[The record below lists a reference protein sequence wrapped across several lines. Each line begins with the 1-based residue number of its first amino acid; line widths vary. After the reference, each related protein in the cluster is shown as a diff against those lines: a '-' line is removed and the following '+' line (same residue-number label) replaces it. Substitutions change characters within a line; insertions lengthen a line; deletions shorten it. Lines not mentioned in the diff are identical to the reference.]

1 MSDFDCDP
9 LFSRIYLE
17 MLEQMTA
24 YSARRLG
31 DIGLAEDVAQDTF
44 AECWKNWE
52 QGQRVKHHPNPRGW
66 LWEALK
72 IKLKK
77 MREDMEKVRT
87 VPLDELAH
95 PPAAPVERRLYLSDY
110 LPPDTSRADRRIV
123 RLRLE
128 EMTDQSCDPE
138 LIRLYLDVLE
148 EKEPLGLELDPEAS
162 LQRFLEERA
171 GEESRSTP
179 PEEPAAQAAVS
190 RPAGLRR
197 FRHFPRTLI
206 AAAVV
211 AVLFG
216 LGSMAGSSRLWE
228 SVVHLT
234 QGTLQIV
241 PPGASQSGQTSAQPP
256 LEELEFTSLQ
266 EALDAYGI
274 AEPLVPKW
282 LPEGFESLGVT
293 TNVDPDFIR
302 IAETYSYDEK
312 KIKIMIRRY
321 NSEEALDKVSVEKED
336 EQQDVKYIR
345 GGVEHSVAQNRSIYT
360 ASWTNGLNVV
370 SIIGDMTEEELEQMI
385 DSIYT

>member
-1 MSDFDCDP
+1 MSEK
-9 LFSRIYLE
+9 R
-17 MLEQMTA
+17 
-24 YSARRLG
+24 
-31 DIGLAEDVAQDTF
+31 VA
-44 AECWKNWE
+44 
-52 QGQRVKHHPNPRGW
+52 
-66 LWEALK
+66 
-72 IKLKK
+72 
-77 MREDMEKVRT
+77 
-87 VPLDELAH
+87 
-95 PPAAPVERRLYLSDY
+95 
-110 LPPDTSRADRRIV
+110 PPDGGSGDLVLIQRHLENLSAGEILEELDARM
-123 RLRLE
+123 E

-171 GEESRSTP
+171 GEESTP

-274 AEPLVPKW
+274 TEPLVPKW

-302 IAETYSYDEK
+302 IAETYSDDEK
-312 KIKIMIRRY
+312 KIKIAIRCY
-321 NSEEALDKVSVEKED
+321 NAKEALERVSVEKENG
-336 EQQDVKYIR
+336 QQDEKYIR
-345 GGVEHSVAQNRSIYT
+345 GGVEHSLAQNRAIYT
-360 ASWTNGLNVV
+360 ASWTNGLNIV
-370 SIIGDMTEEELEQMI
+370 SIIGDVTEEELEQMI

>member
-1 MSDFDCDP
+1 MSEK
-9 LFSRIYLE
+9 R
-17 MLEQMTA
+17 
-24 YSARRLG
+24 
-31 DIGLAEDVAQDTF
+31 VA
-44 AECWKNWE
+44 
-52 QGQRVKHHPNPRGW
+52 
-66 LWEALK
+66 
-72 IKLKK
+72 
-77 MREDMEKVRT
+77 
-87 VPLDELAH
+87 
-95 PPAAPVERRLYLSDY
+95 
-110 LPPDTSRADRRIV
+110 PPDGGSGDLVLIQRHLENLSAGEILEELDARM
-123 RLRLE
+123 E

-171 GEESRSTP
+171 GEESTP

-274 AEPLVPKW
+274 TEPLAPKW
-282 LPEGFESLGVT
+282 VPEGFECSEVM
-293 TNVDPDFIR
+293 TNFDSEFLR
-302 IAETYSYDEK
+302 IIAIYEYNERQV
-312 KIKIMIRRY
+312 KITIRRY
-321 NSEEALDKVSVEKED
+321 NSEEALDRVSVEKENG
-336 EQQDVKYIR
+336 QQDEKYIR
-345 GGVEHSVAQNRSIYT
+345 GGVEHSLAQNRAIYT
-360 ASWTNGLNVV
+360 ASWTNGLNIV
-370 SIIGDMTEEELEQMI
+370 SIIGDVTEEELEQMI

>member
-1 MSDFDCDP
+1 M
-9 LFSRIYLE
+9 
-17 MLEQMTA
+17 
-24 YSARRLG
+24 
-31 DIGLAEDVAQDTF
+31 
-44 AECWKNWE
+44 
-52 QGQRVKHHPNPRGW
+52 
-66 LWEALK
+66 
-72 IKLKK
+72 
-77 MREDMEKVRT
+77 
-87 VPLDELAH
+87 
-95 PPAAPVERRLYLSDY
+95 
-110 LPPDTSRADRRIV
+110 
-123 RLRLE
+123 
-128 EMTDQSCDPE
+128 
-138 LIRLYLDVLE
+138 
-148 EKEPLGLELDPEAS
+148 
-162 LQRFLEERA
+162 
-171 GEESRSTP
+171 
-179 PEEPAAQAAVS
+179 S

-274 AEPLVPKW
+274 TEPLAPKW
-282 LPEGFESLGVT
+282 LPEGFEGQGVT
-293 TNVDPDFIR
+293 TDVDPDFIR
-302 IAETYSYDEK
+302 IAEIYRLNKREIQIT
-312 KIKIMIRRY
+312 IRCY
-321 NSEEALDKVSVEKED
+321 NSEDALDKVSVEKED

-345 GGVEHSVAQNRSIYT
+345 GGVEHSVAQNRAIHT

-370 SIIGDMTEEELEQMI
+370 SIIGDVTEEELEQMI

>member
-1 MSDFDCDP
+1 MKFFKGIKSKEV
-9 LFSRIYLE
+9 SRCRKSESPRRSGDLVLIQRHLE
-17 MLEQMTA
+17 NLSAGEILEELD
-24 YSARRLG
+24 AR
-31 DIGLAEDVAQDTF
+31 
-44 AECWKNWE
+44 
-52 QGQRVKHHPNPRGW
+52 
-66 LWEALK
+66 
-72 IKLKK
+72 
-77 MREDMEKVRT
+77 M
-87 VPLDELAH
+87 
-95 PPAAPVERRLYLSDY
+95 
-110 LPPDTSRADRRIV
+110 
-123 RLRLE
+123 E

-274 AEPLVPKW
+274 TEPLVPKW
-282 LPEGFESLGVT
+282 LPEGFESRDVIIS
-293 TNVDPDFIR
+293 VDPDFIR
-302 IAETYSYDEK
+302 IIAVYQYGEK
-312 KIKIMIRRY
+312 EIKVTVRRY
-321 NSEEALDKVSVEKED
+321 NSEDALERFSLEKQEG
-336 EQQDVKYIR
+336 QQDTKYTKD
-345 GGVEHSVAQNRSIYT
+345 GVVHSIAQNNAACT
-360 ASWTNGLNVV
+360 ASWTNGLNMA
-370 SIIGDMTEEELEQMI
+370 SIMGDVTEEELEQMI

>member
-1 MSDFDCDP
+1 MSEK
-9 LFSRIYLE
+9 R
-17 MLEQMTA
+17 
-24 YSARRLG
+24 
-31 DIGLAEDVAQDTF
+31 VA
-44 AECWKNWE
+44 
-52 QGQRVKHHPNPRGW
+52 
-66 LWEALK
+66 
-72 IKLKK
+72 
-77 MREDMEKVRT
+77 
-87 VPLDELAH
+87 
-95 PPAAPVERRLYLSDY
+95 
-110 LPPDTSRADRRIV
+110 PPDGGSGDLVLIQRHLENLSAGEILEELDARM
-123 RLRLE
+123 E

-171 GEESRSTP
+171 GEESTP

-274 AEPLVPKW
+274 TEPLVPKW

-312 KIKIMIRRY
+312 KIKIAIRCY
-321 NSEEALDKVSVEKED
+321 NAKEALERVSVEKE
-336 EQQDVKYIR
+336 
-345 GGVEHSVAQNRSIYT
+345 N
-360 ASWTNGLNVV
+360 
-370 SIIGDMTEEELEQMI
+370 
-385 DSIYT
+385 

>member
-1 MSDFDCDP
+1 MSEK
-9 LFSRIYLE
+9 R
-17 MLEQMTA
+17 
-24 YSARRLG
+24 
-31 DIGLAEDVAQDTF
+31 VA
-44 AECWKNWE
+44 
-52 QGQRVKHHPNPRGW
+52 
-66 LWEALK
+66 
-72 IKLKK
+72 
-77 MREDMEKVRT
+77 
-87 VPLDELAH
+87 
-95 PPAAPVERRLYLSDY
+95 
-110 LPPDTSRADRRIV
+110 PPDGGSGDLVLIQRHLENLSAGEILEELDV
-123 RLRLE
+123 RME

-274 AEPLVPKW
+274 AEPLAPKW
-282 LPEGFESLGVT
+282 LPEGFESVEIT

-302 IAETYSYDEK
+302 IAEIYQYGQKE
-312 KIKIMIRRY
+312 IKITIRGY
-321 NSEEALDKVSVEKED
+321 NSEEALDRVSFEKQNGQED
-336 EQQDVKYIR
+336 GKFIA
-345 GGVEHSVAQNRSIYT
+345 GGVVHSIAQNNAAYT

-370 SIIGDMTEEELEQMI
+370 SIMGDVTEEELERMI

>member
-1 MSDFDCDP
+1 MSEK
-9 LFSRIYLE
+9 R
-17 MLEQMTA
+17 
-24 YSARRLG
+24 
-31 DIGLAEDVAQDTF
+31 VA
-44 AECWKNWE
+44 
-52 QGQRVKHHPNPRGW
+52 
-66 LWEALK
+66 
-72 IKLKK
+72 
-77 MREDMEKVRT
+77 
-87 VPLDELAH
+87 
-95 PPAAPVERRLYLSDY
+95 
-110 LPPDTSRADRRIV
+110 PPDGGSGDLVLIQRHLENLSAGEILEELDARM
-123 RLRLE
+123 E

-274 AEPLVPKW
+274 AEPLAPKW
-282 LPEGFESLGVT
+282 LPEGFEFAKVT
-293 TNVDPDFIR
+293 VDFDAEFLR
-302 IAETYSYDEK
+302 IAATYKDNGKEA
-312 KIKIMIRRY
+312 KIVVRRY
-321 NSEEALDKVSVEKED
+321 NSKEALDRVSVEKENG
-336 EQQDVKYIR
+336 QQDVKYIR
-345 GGVEHSVAQNRSIYT
+345 GGVEHSIAQNRGFYT
-360 ASWTNGLNVV
+360 ASWTNGLNIV
-370 SIIGDMTEEELEQMI
+370 SIAGSVTEEELEQMI

>member
-1 MSDFDCDP
+1 MSEK
-9 LFSRIYLE
+9 R
-17 MLEQMTA
+17 
-24 YSARRLG
+24 
-31 DIGLAEDVAQDTF
+31 VA
-44 AECWKNWE
+44 
-52 QGQRVKHHPNPRGW
+52 
-66 LWEALK
+66 
-72 IKLKK
+72 
-77 MREDMEKVRT
+77 
-87 VPLDELAH
+87 
-95 PPAAPVERRLYLSDY
+95 
-110 LPPDTSRADRRIV
+110 PPDGGSGDLVLIQRHLENLSAGEILEELDARM
-123 RLRLE
+123 E

-171 GEESRSTP
+171 GEESTP

-274 AEPLVPKW
+274 TEPLAPKW
-282 LPEGFESLGVT
+282 LPEGFESRDVIIS
-293 TNVDPDFIR
+293 VDPDFIR
-302 IAETYSYDEK
+302 IATRYTGDEK
-312 KIKIMIRRY
+312 EIKIVVRRY
-321 NSEEALDKVSVEKED
+321 NSEEALDRVSVEKENG
-336 EQQDVKYIR
+336 QQDVKYIR
-345 GGVEHSVAQNRSIYT
+345 GGVEHSIAQNRGFYT
-360 ASWTNGLNVV
+360 ASWTNGLNIV
-370 SIIGDMTEEELEQMI
+370 SIVGSVTEEELEQMI

>member
-1 MSDFDCDP
+1 MSEK
-9 LFSRIYLE
+9 R
-17 MLEQMTA
+17 
-24 YSARRLG
+24 
-31 DIGLAEDVAQDTF
+31 VA
-44 AECWKNWE
+44 
-52 QGQRVKHHPNPRGW
+52 
-66 LWEALK
+66 
-72 IKLKK
+72 
-77 MREDMEKVRT
+77 
-87 VPLDELAH
+87 
-95 PPAAPVERRLYLSDY
+95 
-110 LPPDTSRADRRIV
+110 PPDGGSGDLVLIQRHLENLSAGEILEELDARM
-123 RLRLE
+123 E

-171 GEESRSTP
+171 GEES
-179 PEEPAAQAAVS
+179 
-190 RPAGLRR
+190 
-197 FRHFPRTLI
+197 
-206 AAAVV
+206 
-211 AVLFG
+211 
-216 LGSMAGSSRLWE
+216 SSRLWE

>member
-1 MSDFDCDP
+1 MSEK
-9 LFSRIYLE
+9 R
-17 MLEQMTA
+17 
-24 YSARRLG
+24 
-31 DIGLAEDVAQDTF
+31 VA
-44 AECWKNWE
+44 
-52 QGQRVKHHPNPRGW
+52 
-66 LWEALK
+66 
-72 IKLKK
+72 
-77 MREDMEKVRT
+77 
-87 VPLDELAH
+87 
-95 PPAAPVERRLYLSDY
+95 
-110 LPPDTSRADRRIV
+110 PPDGGSGDLVLIQRHLENLSAGEILEELDARM
-123 RLRLE
+123 E

-274 AEPLVPKW
+274 TEPLAPKW
-282 LPEGFESLGVT
+282 LPEGFESRDVIIS
-293 TNVDPDFIR
+293 VDPDFIR
-302 IAETYSYDEK
+302 IAT
-312 KIKIMIRRY
+312 RY
-321 NSEEALDKVSVEKED
+321 TGGKRF
-336 EQQDVKYIR
+336 VKGRLPQLY
-345 GGVEHSVAQNRSIYT
+345 
-360 ASWTNGLNVV
+360 LF
-370 SIIGDMTEEELEQMI
+370 
-385 DSIYT
+385 

>member
-1 MSDFDCDP
+1 MGTWV
-9 LFSRIYLE
+9 LIQRHLE
-17 MLEQMTA
+17 NLSAGEILEELD
-24 YSARRLG
+24 AR
-31 DIGLAEDVAQDTF
+31 
-44 AECWKNWE
+44 
-52 QGQRVKHHPNPRGW
+52 
-66 LWEALK
+66 
-72 IKLKK
+72 
-77 MREDMEKVRT
+77 M
-87 VPLDELAH
+87 
-95 PPAAPVERRLYLSDY
+95 
-110 LPPDTSRADRRIV
+110 
-123 RLRLE
+123 E

-241 PPGASQSGQTSAQPP
+241 PPWGQPVRPDLCPAAPGGAGVHLPAGGAGCVWHHRAAGAQV
-256 LEELEFTSLQ
+256 
-266 EALDAYGI
+266 AA
-274 AEPLVPKW
+274 
-282 LPEGFESLGVT
+282 
-293 TNVDPDFIR
+293 
-302 IAETYSYDEK
+302 
-312 KIKIMIRRY
+312 
-321 NSEEALDKVSVEKED
+321 
-336 EQQDVKYIR
+336 
-345 GGVEHSVAQNRSIYT
+345 GGV
-360 ASWTNGLNVV
+360 
-370 SIIGDMTEEELEQMI
+370 
-385 DSIYT
+385 

>member
-1 MSDFDCDP
+1 MSEK
-9 LFSRIYLE
+9 R
-17 MLEQMTA
+17 
-24 YSARRLG
+24 
-31 DIGLAEDVAQDTF
+31 VA
-44 AECWKNWE
+44 
-52 QGQRVKHHPNPRGW
+52 
-66 LWEALK
+66 
-72 IKLKK
+72 
-77 MREDMEKVRT
+77 
-87 VPLDELAH
+87 
-95 PPAAPVERRLYLSDY
+95 
-110 LPPDTSRADRRIV
+110 PPDGGSGDLVLIQRHLENLSAGEILEELDARM
-123 RLRLE
+123 E

-179 PEEPAAQAAVS
+179 P
-190 RPAGLRR
+190 
-197 FRHFPRTLI
+197 
-206 AAAVV
+206 
-211 AVLFG
+211 
-216 LGSMAGSSRLWE
+216 
-228 SVVHLT
+228 
-234 QGTLQIV
+234 
-241 PPGASQSGQTSAQPP
+241 
-256 LEELEFTSLQ
+256 EELEFTSLQ

>member
-1 MSDFDCDP
+1 MSEK
-9 LFSRIYLE
+9 R
-17 MLEQMTA
+17 
-24 YSARRLG
+24 
-31 DIGLAEDVAQDTF
+31 VA
-44 AECWKNWE
+44 
-52 QGQRVKHHPNPRGW
+52 
-66 LWEALK
+66 
-72 IKLKK
+72 
-77 MREDMEKVRT
+77 
-87 VPLDELAH
+87 
-95 PPAAPVERRLYLSDY
+95 
-110 LPPDTSRADRRIV
+110 PPDGGSGDLVLIQRHLENLSAGEILEELDARM
-123 RLRLE
+123 E

-171 GEESRSTP
+171 GEESTP

-274 AEPLVPKW
+274 TEPLAPKW
-282 LPEGFESLGVT
+282 LPEGFESRDVIIS
-293 TNVDPDFIR
+293 VDPDFIR
-302 IAETYSYDEK
+302 IATRYTGDEK
-312 KIKIMIRRY
+312 EIKIVVRRY
-321 NSEEALDKVSVEKED
+321 NSEEALDRVSVEKENG
-336 EQQDVKYIR
+336 QQDVKYIR
-345 GGVEHSVAQNRSIYT
+345 GGVEHSIAQDRGFYT
-360 ASWTNGLNVV
+360 ASWTNGLNIV
-370 SIIGDMTEEELEQMI
+370 SIVGSVTEEELEQMI